1 MSLSG
6 GVTTST
12 WSSSSGQTRGYTVGW
27 YATQDISQN
36 KSYIYWTL
44 STAGTYPYTVAE
56 RTLYVTVA
64 DSVVVNKTDRVMRGA
79 GDIASGCV
87 EVSHGSDGTRSF
99 AISIQGAVYTSS
111 INCTGSD
118 WFQLDTIP
126 RQATLTSAPNFTDEQ
141 NPTITYQN
149 LAGNSVDE
157 LYACISL
164 TGSADDVPY
173 RSISKT
179 GSSYTFNLTDAE
191 RTTLRNATLSG
202 ASTRLVYFY
211 VRTVIGGVKYH
222 SKIQVTLTIVNCTPT
237 ITTATVT
244 DTNESTI
251 ALTGDSG
258 VIVLNASTASVSMT
272 PTYKKGASASTQK
285 VTCGSKS
292 ISGTSGTI
300 KTPAS
305 SSFVFSVTDNRGQT
319 ASKTVTPSTIS
330 YITPSCVL
338 TAEAPNAEGH
348 LTFTLSGKCFVG
360 SFGSVSNTYTLQYR
374 YKESDGEYGDWTA
387 VAVTPASNK
396 YSVAVT
402 LESLDYTKTYTLQAQ
417 FIDALGTATSKEVS
431 VKTSTIFDWSKEDFN
446 FNVPVKFSSGFKLM
460 DIVLPSANYKTMDLP
475 SGVYHCAGLN
485 SGSDIPTSE
494 CGVPFIFVALKATVG
509 GVYFFHSLKSTHVWM
524 YVKYLSYS
532 SGWKQIVS

>member
-6 GVTTST
+6 SVTTST

-64 DSVVVNKTDRVMRGA
+64 DQVVVNKTDRVMRGA

-87 EVSHGSDGTRSF
+87 EVPHGSDGTRSF

-118 WFQLDTIP
+118 WFQLNTIP

-149 LAGNSVDE
+149 LAGNSVDA

-164 TGSADDVPY
+164 TGSTDDVPY

-202 ASTRLVYFY
+202 AKTRLVYFY

-222 SKIQVTLTIVNCTPT
+222 SKIQVTLTIANCTPT
-237 ITTATVT
+237 ITAATVT

-251 ALTGDSG
+251 ALTGDSS

-300 KTPAS
+300 KAPAS
-305 SSFVFSVTDNRGQT
+305 SSFVFSVTDNRGQA

-330 YITPSCVL
+330 YIAPSCVL
-338 TAEAPNAEGH
+338 SAGAPNAEGH
-348 LTFTLSGKCFVG
+348 LEFTLSGQCFVG

-374 YKESDGEYGDWTA
+374 YKESGGEYGDWTA
-387 VAVTPASNK
+387 VTVTPASNK

-417 FIDALGTATSKEVS
+417 FTDVINTAKSNDVS
-431 VKTSTIFDWSKEDFN
+431 VKTSTIFDWSKKDFN
-446 FNVPVKFSSGFKLM
+446 FNVPVKFSSGFTP
-460 DIVLPSANYKTMDLP
+460 VVVNPTSSAYKMMNLP
-475 SGVYHCAGLN
+475 SGVYYCSGLGI
-485 SGSDIPTSE
+485 GSDIPSSE
-494 CGVPFIFVALKATVG
+494 HGVKFMFVVLKLSIE
-509 GVYFFHSLKSTHVWM
+509 GVYFFHSLESTHVWM
-524 YVKYLSYS
+524 YVKTSSYS
-532 SGWKQIVS
+532 SGWTQIVS